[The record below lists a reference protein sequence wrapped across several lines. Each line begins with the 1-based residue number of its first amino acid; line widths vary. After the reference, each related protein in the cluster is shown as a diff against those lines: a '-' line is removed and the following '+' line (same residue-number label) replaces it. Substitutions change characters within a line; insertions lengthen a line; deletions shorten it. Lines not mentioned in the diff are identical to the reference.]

1 MDLILEGILKAFHL
15 LFTLDPEVLGIT
27 LLSLQVSGTATLIS
41 LFIGISIGT
50 LVALTEF
57 PGRRLVV
64 SLINTG
70 MGLPPV
76 VVGLFV
82 TIFLWRNGPLGFLEI
97 LYTPA
102 AMILAQA
109 VIATPIVMGITLAA
123 IQALPRNL
131 RLQILALGATRL
143 QMVWILVKEARLP
156 LLAGVMAGFGG
167 VISEVGASI
176 MVGGNIKGYSR
187 VLDDCHGHGDEPGK
201 LRHRHRARDHS
212 PPPCVPR
219 QPRPYPRPAAR
230 KAEMNA
236 SPILEA
242 KDLRVLKGGALVLDI
257 PALTIGRGEILSLI
271 GPNGAGKT
279 TLLQTLSSLVRLSGG
294 EILFNGQRISSRG
307 DLFRYRRKL
316 AMVFQEPLL
325 FDTTV
330 FDNVASGLKIRG
342 LKGREIS
349 KRVKENLERFGIP
362 HLESRSARKIS
373 GGKPNG

>member
-1 MDLILEGILKAFHL
+1 MELILEGILKAFHL

-41 LFIGISIGT
+41 LFIGISTGT

-70 MGLPPV
+70 MALPPV

-82 TIFLWRNGPLGFLEI
+82 TIFLWRNGPLGFLGI

-102 AMILAQA
+102 AMIVAQA
-109 VIATPIVMGITLAA
+109 VIATPLVMGITLAA
-123 IQALPRNL
+123 IQALPKKL

-187 VLDDCHGHGDEPGK
+187 VLTTATVMETSRGNFDVAIALGI
-201 LRHRHRARDHS
+201 
-212 PPPCVPR
+212 
-219 QPRPYPRPAAR
+219 
-230 KAEMNA
+230 
-236 SPILEA
+236 ILLLLA
-242 KDLRVLKGGALVLDI
+242 YFINLVLTHI
-257 PALTIGRGEILSLI
+257 
-271 GPNGAGKT
+271 
-279 TLLQTLSSLVRLSGG
+279 Q
-294 EILFNGQRISSRG
+294 QR
-307 DLFRYRRKL
+307 
-316 AMVFQEPLL
+316 
-325 FDTTV
+325 
-330 FDNVASGLKIRG
+330 
-342 LKGREIS
+342 
-349 KRVKENLERFGIP
+349 ERP
-362 HLESRSARKIS
+362 R
-373 GGKPNG
+373 